1 MDEEPDLTE
10 VLLTPCQPSELPRR
24 DAALAARGVRTV
36 EIGELKAAVAAVGL
50 SESKSPEPALK
61 DRLLASITRP
71 GRFGRYA
78 DRLARM
84 FDLSIADA
92 ELLATRI
99 ADPTAYSPFLVDGI
113 EMLEVTPGKRLEGA
127 IAVIAK
133 LQPGTRFPD
142 HVHRGQETMFV
153 LAGGFREEGPQGQET
168 WRGDELLSGDGS
180 KHSFVALEGEP
191 CIAAS
196 LMEGFVEL

>member
-24 DAALAARGVRTV
+24 DAALEARGVRSV

-50 SESKSPEPALK
+50 SEARSPEPALK

-84 FDLSIADA
+84 FDLTIADA

-113 EMLEVTPGKRLEGA
+113 EMLEVTPGKR
-127 IAVIAK
+127 
-133 LQPGTRFPD
+133 
-142 HVHRGQETMFV
+142 
-153 LAGGFREEGPQGQET
+153 
-168 WRGDELLSGDGS
+168 
-180 KHSFVALEGEP
+180 
-191 CIAAS
+191 
-196 LMEGFVEL
+196 